1 MKNHK
6 KTLKK
11 IMSVFMVMMILL
23 VSIFSDAK
31 VSYSADGTFKL
42 VLREQGTRNTIPNA
56 RFKIYKKSD
65 RSKSWTATT
74 NSSGYFEI
82 NLPED
87 VYVITQETTAPG
99 FVKETGELS
108 RTVYGDVKT
117 MFVMENNRV
126 GSNGIT
132 SNGVTTLRLKVVNS
146 KNTAEVIPNAK
157 FAVKSRLVN
166 TTITSGPD
174 GYAYLNGLEEGE
186 TYTITQ
192 IGEVDG
198 YIPKPDDT
206 TVYIPAPAGAKYP
219 EFADVTIGNM
229 PYDKGSFG
237 ILTLHTEEDYKQGGT
252 KGKRIPNVKLKI
264 TDDLGNV
271 QIGVTDENG
280 TLKVKNVSFLRT
292 YKAEI
297 LEVPYEYHRAH
308 VFVENIKINQVGN
321 TQTQTL
327 YIPPS
332 PKGILTINNTETGDF
347 GVKIS
352 GGKFRLIH
360 PDGTS
365 REFTINNGVQ
375 TFNVPFTEGG
385 KYKLIQLSSD
395 NRHNI
400 IGEPIEFEMSR
411 PVEINVQNNLK
422 DPSTEKTTVT
432 VNKVW
437 GDKPG
442 SNISTKIKLYANGE
456 LVPNKEITVNS
467 RDGNVKKYFRDLPK
481 YDDKHQPI
489 NYTVKIDSINDWY
502 TELDNPTYNEWT
514 FTSYEGSLTGVCYV
528 NPSKGLIFYSTAN
541 NVYMTENGDV
551 LKKTLSFPQDGRYDP
566 SFGHGVAYDRING
579 NLYGVNKDGYLSVID
594 VYKGPT
600 GTVTKTVKLAELFE
614 DAKQERVDGEFIQ
627 PNFRKVNTLETTI
640 DGKYLIGRTLQ
651 GNNLYFYRISD
662 IISASVGEGGTV
674 RAAKTVYA
682 RHALANQ
689 SNAPVVDGDI
699 IQLNNGDIVYSGH
712 ENQFFEGTLSAP
724 QRSNYK
730 FWLLKYRG
738 NTNDVASGSYDRP
751 IAIGQL
757 ENPGA
762 ANNWR
767 DGQTFNFDKSI
778 EGLVYVGGK
787 LFFTSNQE
795 HKGQTVEWN
804 LGIVDNFDHYV
815 NNPNPNA
822 AIPFRLHSLKNTGQ
836 SNKVRTQDQINK
848 YFGGSQAL
856 VNRITAFNSQFAD
869 MTGASREHCDP
880 EVKVKG
886 KKNWVGDNETVRPSS
901 IEVQLYADGQPYVAK
916 NGASSKAT
924 ISAENGWAYQFLNL
938 PKVNDRGQRI
948 NYTVREVSTPNNY
961 LVEYNDNN
969 ITNIYLKGGFSI
981 KKTNADKSQT
991 LSGASFS
998 LWNEDK
1004 SKQIVG
1010 SQVTTS
1016 NGILSFD
1023 NLPAGTYT
1031 LIEDTAPHG
1040 YRADNKE
1047 YKVVGTV
1054 NQQTKKV
1061 DFVVTA
1067 NGTNVDK
1074 DGDNFV
1080 IKNSVPSFK
1089 VKLFKIDDTTNEK
1102 INLTSRF
1109 EFLDS
1114 SKQKLQDA
1122 ELVDG
1127 EFLLTGTF
1135 ASGKYYL
1142 REVEAPDEY
1151 IRIEEDIEINIDG
1164 DGRVYLG
1171 DNQANFV
1178 AAFGIDLT
1186 KNDTIELR
1194 VRNRKEDQR
1203 GRFVINKTGSDS
1215 PASMLPGARFSLI
1228 PTDEQGRV
1236 KQGEQAIEKTS
1247 DNKGRVIYSGLN
1259 PGFYRLEEL
1268 EAPQNYT
1275 KTTRTWKI
1283 EVKTNG
1289 KTIITENPQVRSA
1302 FRSVELGDNFNSMFR
1317 MARSGNLPLTQNVNA
1332 TDLRDFTL
1340 KQTISQAS
1348 APGKYKVDVEI
1359 VDKRD
1364 NAEIVVIVEDTNSS
1378 DRDVTRRYKY
1388 RDDASAIGYVKN
1400 NLLANLN
1407 IPNAKVTI
1415 IGANSVA
1422 TTYVERQT
1430 KDQALANFTHMNG
1443 GDESNRNGLKAAFEK
1458 AQQIMQNS
1466 NAKNKT
1472 VVALTGRTIS
1482 NQVENTDFAGIE
1494 GIINNLQDNLKVSV
1508 MATSEFIYR
1517 TVRGQGGNDQANFR
1531 DLLPTLGVD
1540 EGTFDDGRIK
1550 GYTKAFAQLVPE
1562 RQMNRNPRAIMYAR
1576 DANIHAAYES
1586 ILPGIAT
1593 KINENFDKART
1604 VTPNIRLSSNVVFD
1618 RLENANGIAH
1628 NAGTI
1633 TGTVNI
1639 PANNTVRFSYYVNSN
1654 LSSNNINYNVLENI
1668 NASANMSENVY
1679 GTTGNFP
1686 IPKANIPGL
1695 TINVSKSWDNNI
1707 LASDKVE
1714 ATAVLK
1720 KGNQEVQRIVLA
1732 PSRSRGTFR
1741 TVPKFDANG
1750 RNIDYKVEEIQNSD
1764 ILSSRN
1770 VPTTLNGNTSLSHN
1784 VNITTSYTT
1793 TSIRATKN
1801 WVSTEERD
1809 KLPVTVK
1816 LIAKVGDRVIN
1827 VRDIGR
1833 QIPETKILNAQ
1844 NSWTATFDNLPR
1856 VHNGAKLEYSV
1867 EETNV
1872 GTGENR
1878 LDYYEVSYTNGSES
1892 TVITN
1897 KKSPEVTVVNTRVNY
1912 KFKIKKV
1919 AYDNENQLL
1928 TGNSNTSARILI
1940 LDSQKHPILGES
1952 ANLTNGELIFQRN
1965 GSKYS
1970 PGVYYIKEER
1980 APETYKLLD
1989 KLVKIE
1995 ITEAGDVRILGYEN
2009 ENDDTLTTDDNM
2021 ATISKS
2027 QTDSEL
2033 IEIKVKNK
2041 KKKYPIKIVKIDT
2054 NGDKITTSETRFA
2067 IKSADSEGTNN
2078 VVNIGGE
2085 QNSSFRNG
2093 EHTFNPNGEGFPAGI
2108 YYIREISPPSGYVG
2122 LNRNIKVEI
2131 TEQGVLKV
2139 DNQNISVGT
2148 DGLDKQDIKVGYD
2161 NNGLIT
2167 LQVKNPKVVD
2177 FSIRKLNDNTN
2188 SLLNGVRFKLAPKD
2202 RNTPDPA
2209 FDNLNWHRNNMD
2221 GSEGTEQIDGQTRKV
2236 IRWTHK
2242 NDRSPGLRV
2251 QEGVYVLTEESAPNT
2266 HEPIKPFEILVDSTG
2281 VKANPGSDLEI
2292 KPNTVEWPSANT
2304 SGRPNIIIRNF
2315 KRPQITIEK
2324 VGEDGITKLAGVRL
2338 KIKSKDDATPKP
2350 LFDYVTWHERNMSA
2364 IIPSAIDEKWI
2375 SWQTHATE
2383 VPGLVLREGTYIVEE
2398 ESVPDGYAKFKPFEI
2413 SVNQAGEMT
2422 VQNNTNKQGIVS
2434 NITQDSGAQRLRL
2447 VLKNEKNP
2455 KVKIKKV
2462 STLGNTPLDGVKF
2475 QLFEADGNTPI
2486 GEEKTTANKG
2496 VVEFDNL
2503 VINKYYIIKET
2514 QTLSTH
2520 VLNDKKYRFKI
2531 NTDGNIEVDNKDD
2544 KFVIE
2549 NKELSTNVVLIK
2561 NEPKENEY
2569 PATGGFGTILTTIFG
2584 LLIASVS
2591 SAMIYRRKRQ
2601 G

>member
-6 KTLKK
+6 KILKK
-11 IMSVFMVMMILL
+11 TMSVFMVMMILL

-65 RSKSWTATT
+65 RSKFWTRTT
-74 NSSGYFEI
+74 DSSGSFEI
-82 NLPED
+82 VLPED

-99 FVKETGELS
+99 FVRETAELS

-146 KNTAEVIPNAK
+146 KNTSEVIPNAK
-157 FAVKSRLVN
+157 FAVKSRSVN
-166 TTITSGPD
+166 TTITTGPD

-206 TVYIPAPAGAKYP
+206 TLYIPAPAGAKYP
-219 EFADVTIGNM
+219 EFADVTVGNM
-229 PYDKGSFG
+229 PYDKGNFG
-237 ILTLHTEEDYKQGGT
+237 VLTIHTEEDYKQGGT

-297 LEVPYEYHRAH
+297 LDLPYEYDRKHQ
-308 VFVENIKINQVGN
+308 FIENIKINQVGN
-321 TQTQTL
+321 TQTQTM
-327 YIPPS
+327 YIPKTQIS
-332 PKGILTINNTETGDF
+332 NLTINNVETGDF

-360 PDGTS
+360 TDGTS
-365 REFTINNGVQ
+365 REFTIENGVKVI
-375 TFNVPFTEGG
+375 NLPMVPGE
-385 KYKLIQLSSD
+385 KYKLIQLSTD
-395 NRHNI
+395 GRHEI
-400 IGEPIEFEMSR
+400 SSEPIEFEMSR
-411 PVEINVQNNLK
+411 PVEINVDNKLK

-437 GDKPG
+437 GDTPK
-442 SNISTKIKLYANGE
+442 SNISTKVKLYANGQEVPGKE
-456 LVPNKEITVNS
+456 LTINS
-467 RDGNVKKYFRDLPK
+467 SEGNVTKIFADLPK
-481 YDDKHQPI
+481 YDDKHQVI

-502 TELDNPTYNEWT
+502 SELSNPNYNEWT
-514 FTSYEGSLTGVCYV
+514 FTSYEGALNGVCYID
-528 NPSKGLIFYSTAN
+528 PSKSLIFYSTAN
-541 NVYMTENGDV
+541 NVYMTEDGTS
-551 LKKTLSFPQDGRYDP
+551 LKKILTFPQNRNYDP
-566 SFGHGVAYDRING
+566 SFGYGIAYDKINS

-594 VYKGPT
+594 VYSGPT
-600 GTVTKTVKLAELFE
+600 GRVSKTVKLAELYD
-614 DAKQERVDGEFIQ
+614 DAKKDTINGKFIQ
-627 PNFRKVNTLETTI
+627 ENFRKVNTLETSV
-640 DGKYLIGRTLQ
+640 DGKYLIGRALGGTKF
-651 GNNLYFYRISD
+651 YFYRISD
-662 IISASVGEGGTV
+662 IISNSVGEGGTV
-674 RAAKTVYA
+674 RAAKVVD
-682 RHALANQ
+682 ANHPI
-689 SNAPVVDGDI
+689 SDLNKNDSRWTPVVDGDI
-699 IQLNNGDIVYSGH
+699 VQLNSGDIVYTGH
-712 ENQFFEGTLSAP
+712 ENLFTRPDTSPRRDNF
-724 QRSNYK
+724 K
-730 FWLLKYRG
+730 FYILKYRG
-738 NTNDVASGSYDRP
+738 NTSDVATGNYDPPRILGKITP
-751 IAIGQL
+751 V
-757 ENPGA
+757 GA
-762 ANNWR
+762 ANSWK
-767 DGQTFNFDKSI
+767 DGGNVDNSI
-778 EGLVYVGGK
+778 EGLVYFNNT
-787 LFFTSNQE
+787 LYFTSNYAST
-795 HKGQTVEWN
+795 GQNTHTWS
-804 LGIVDNFDHYV
+804 LGKIDNFKTYV
-815 NNPNPNA
+815 DKAGSTN
-822 AIPFRLHSLKNTGQ
+822 IMPFTLTSLKNTEW
-836 SNKVRTQDQINK
+836 NFRAWPIINDVINK
-848 YFGGSQAL
+848 LFGPTGG
-856 VNRITAFNSQFAD
+856 VKDRITDFNSQFAD
-869 MTGASREHCDP
+869 MTGAPFEHC
-880 EVKVKG
+880 ESEIKFKG
-886 KKNWVGDNETVRPSS
+886 KKTWVGDNETVRPNS
-901 IEVQLYADGQPYVAK
+901 IEVQLYADGQPFMKDGNPYK
-916 NGASSKAT
+916 MT
-924 ISAENGWAYQFLNL
+924 INNENNWSYEFLKL
-938 PKVNDRGQRI
+938 PKQGSNGQRI

-981 KKTNADKSQT
+981 KKTNSDKSQT

-1061 DFVVTA
+1061 DFTVTA

-1114 SKQKLQDA
+1114 SKQKLQDT

-1135 ASGKYYL
+1135 AAGKYYL

-1171 DNQANFV
+1171 DNQANYV

-1194 VRNRKEDQR
+1194 VRNKKEDQR

-1259 PGFYRLEEL
+1259 PGFYRLEEI

-1289 KTIITENPQVRSA
+1289 KTTITENPQVRRL
-1302 FRSVELGDNFNSMFR
+1302 FRRALSNDNFYAPFRIAREASLPIIQNSSPNNL
-1317 MARSGNLPLTQNVNA
+1317 SGIS
-1332 TDLRDFTL
+1332 L
-1340 KQTISQAS
+1340 KQTISETGVQ
-1348 APGKYKVDVEI
+1348 GKYKVDVDI
-1359 VDKRD
+1359 LDDRD
-1364 NAEIVVIVEDTNSS
+1364 DAEIVVIVEDTINTG
-1378 DRDVTRRYKY
+1378 DVTIRYKY

-1400 NLLANLN
+1400 NLLANVN
-1407 IPNAKVTI
+1407 INNAKVTI

-1430 KDQALANFTHMNG
+1430 KDRAIASFTNMNG

-1458 AQQIMQNS
+1458 AQQIMQTS

-1472 VVALTGRTIS
+1472 VVALTGRTVYKDERVDFNGIS
-1482 NQVENTDFAGIE
+1482 S
-1494 GIINNLQDNLKVSV
+1494 IIDNLQDNLKVSV
-1508 MATSEFIYR
+1508 MATSEVNYR
-1517 TVRGQGGNDQANFR
+1517 TASGRGGNDQVNFR
-1531 DLLPTLGVD
+1531 DLIPLLGID
-1540 EGTFDDGRIK
+1540 TGNFDDGRIK
-1550 GYTKAFAQLVPE
+1550 GYGTALAQLGPSF
-1562 RQMNRNPRAIMYAR
+1562 QMNRNPRQVIFSR
-1576 DANIHAAYES
+1576 DGEIHSTYER
-1586 ILPGIAT
+1586 IWNGIAT
-1593 KINENFDKART
+1593 KINENFAKART
-1604 VTPNIRLSSNVVFD
+1604 VTPNIKLSSNVVFD

-1628 NAGTI
+1628 NSGTI

-1639 PANNTVRFSYYVNSN
+1639 PEDNIVRFSYYVNSN
-1654 LSSNNINYNVLENI
+1654 LASNNINYNNLDNI
-1668 NASANMSENVY
+1668 NASATMSENVY

-1720 KGNQEVQRIVLA
+1720 KGNQEVERIVLT
-1732 PSRSRGTFR
+1732 PSSSRGTFR

-1764 ILSSRN
+1764 ILSSRG
-1770 VPTTLNGNTSLSHN
+1770 VPTTLNGNTSLNHN

-1827 VRDIGR
+1827 VRDIGI

-1897 KKSPEVTVVNTRVNY
+1897 KKSPEVTVVNNRVTY
-1912 KFKIKKV
+1912 KFKIRKFPMFINNTEIK
-1919 AYDNENQLL
+1919 EKQLTSNNL
-1928 TGNSNTSARILI
+1928 ISGTLIEDTSRFGFYTINDARIASVYKGQIADFGSGEFVLGSGNSKFTS
-1940 LDSQKHPILGES
+1940 G
-1952 ANLTNGELIFQRN
+1952 T
-1965 GSKYS
+1965 
-1970 PGVYYIKEER
+1970 YYLSEER
-1980 APETYKLLD
+1980 APKSYLQIPGVFRFEINDSGNVMISYTEDVIRGVINSNVPNGLTGLKENARFTKLIQLNSNGTIQENPDNLSTPEYQYYKKYISMTKDANDENLLN
-1989 KLVKIE
+1989 I
-1995 ITEAGDVRILGYEN
+1995 N
-2009 ENDDTLTTDDNM
+2009 
-2021 ATISKS
+2021 
-2027 QTDSEL
+2027 
-2033 IEIKVKNK
+2033 VKNDK
-2041 KKKYPIKIVKIDT
+2041 AKIKI
-2054 NGDKITTSETRFA
+2054 
-2067 IKSADSEGTNN
+2067 
-2078 VVNIGGE
+2078 
-2085 QNSSFRNG
+2085 
-2093 EHTFNPNGEGFPAGI
+2093 
-2108 YYIREISPPSGYVG
+2108 
-2122 LNRNIKVEI
+2122 
-2131 TEQGVLKV
+2131 
-2139 DNQNISVGT
+2139 
-2148 DGLDKQDIKVGYD
+2148 
-2161 NNGLIT
+2161 
-2167 LQVKNPKVVD
+2167 
-2177 FSIRKLNDNTN
+2177 
-2188 SLLNGVRFKLAPKD
+2188 
-2202 RNTPDPA
+2202 
-2209 FDNLNWHRNNMD
+2209 
-2221 GSEGTEQIDGQTRKV
+2221 
-2236 IRWTHK
+2236 
-2242 NDRSPGLRV
+2242 
-2251 QEGVYVLTEESAPNT
+2251 
-2266 HEPIKPFEILVDSTG
+2266 
-2281 VKANPGSDLEI
+2281 
-2292 KPNTVEWPSANT
+2292 
-2304 SGRPNIIIRNF
+2304 
-2315 KRPQITIEK
+2315 
-2324 VGEDGITKLAGVRL
+2324 TK
-2338 KIKSKDDATPKP
+2338 K
-2350 LFDYVTWHERNMSA
+2350 
-2364 IIPSAIDEKWI
+2364 
-2375 SWQTHATE
+2375 
-2383 VPGLVLREGTYIVEE
+2383 
-2398 ESVPDGYAKFKPFEI
+2398 
-2413 SVNQAGEMT
+2413 
-2422 VQNNTNKQGIVS
+2422 
-2434 NITQDSGAQRLRL
+2434 
-2447 VLKNEKNP
+2447 
-2455 KVKIKKV
+2455 
-2462 STLGNTPLDGVKF
+2462 STLGDALLEGAKF
-2475 QLFEADGNTPI
+2475 QLYEGETGNQTV
-2486 GEEKTTANKG
+2486 GSVKTTNAAG
-2496 VVEFDNL
+2496 LVEFDNL
-2503 VINKYYIIKET
+2503 ETEKVYRLKET
-2514 QTLSTH
+2514 QAPKKHKLLEREYLIRISKDGTLTIT
-2520 VLNDKKYRFKI
+2520 NKD
-2531 NTDGNIEVDNKDD
+2531 TNIEVTGK
-2544 KFVIE
+2544 E
-2549 NKELSTNVVLIK
+2549 NNTINLTVK
-2561 NEPKENEY
+2561 NEPGEAEY

-2601 G
+2601 E